1 MNSKFDAKRQQHII
15 PEEILLQA
23 SQWQARLWAE
33 DASEDDQ
40 HACLNW
46 RQAHPDH
53 EQAWQLLNGF
63 NQQFEQ
69 VPKQQQKILLGQDSP
84 SLTEWIKKGSALC
97 AILGIGFV
105 IYQQHYLAIWTADYS
120 TKVGEI
126 RHIQLSDGTQL
137 VLASNSAVD
146 FDANTRKIDVLKG
159 QIFVETGHKYPH
171 LPALQ
176 VHSNNTVIQPLGT
189 QFTVKQSKKDLA
201 IAVYEGAVKISSD
214 QINPAIIL
222 KSGWQ
227 VQFNPDQPQINPSP
241 ADSLQLA
248 WIRNK
253 LVVEQI
259 PLCDFLKQVSE
270 YHRGYIHCDQTLQT
284 LKVSGTYSL
293 DNTQQILEQMTQ
305 ILPVQLNSYSDYIVT
320 VKAK

>member
-33 DASEDDQ
+33 DANEEDQ
-40 HACLNW
+40 QACLNW
-46 RQAHPDH
+46 RQMHTDH
-53 EQAWQLLNGF
+53 EKAWQLLNGF

-69 VPKQQQKILLGQDSP
+69 VPKQQQKILLGQSSP
-84 SLTEWIKKGSALC
+84 SLAEWIKKGSALC

-105 IYQQHYLAIWTADYS
+105 FYQQHYFAIWNADYS
-120 TKVGEI
+120 TKVGET

-137 VLASNSAVD
+137 VLASNSAVN
-146 FDANTRKIDVLKG
+146 FNEKIRKIDILKG
-159 QIFVETGHKYPH
+159 QIFVETGHKYTH

-176 VHSNNTVIQPLGT
+176 VNSNNTVIQPLGT

-201 IAVYEGAVKISSD
+201 VAVYEGSVKISSD
-214 QINPAIIL
+214 QIKPAIIL

-227 VQFNPDQPQINPSP
+227 VEFDLEQPRIKPSP
-241 ADSLQLA
+241 TDSLQLA

-253 LVVEQI
+253 LVVEQM
-259 PLCDFLKQVSE
+259 PLCDFLKEISE
-270 YHRGYIHCDQTLQT
+270 YHHGYIYCDSKLQS

-320 VKAK
+320 LKAK